1 MLVLDKVG
9 DFILLIDFMLAEV
22 LFMRVSTFS
31 LEIEGFVGAVA
42 GNASLD
48 LGKSVL

>member
-9 DFILLIDFMLAEV
+9 DFILIDFMFVEV
-22 LFMRVSTFS
+22 LFARISTFS

-42 GNASLD
+42 GNVSLD